1 MIKQTEVLNK
11 VFKTLKIDGIASEG
25 MYCITLW
32 STSVEIQGKFSADL
46 MALIA
51 EKYPEGVRWIGVNGY
66 IKACFKVDE
75 MHVEITLT

>member
-11 VFKTLKIDGIASEG
+11 VFKALKIDGIVSEG

-32 STSVEIQGKFSADL
+32 STSVEIQGKFSSEL
-46 MALIA
+46 MSLVA